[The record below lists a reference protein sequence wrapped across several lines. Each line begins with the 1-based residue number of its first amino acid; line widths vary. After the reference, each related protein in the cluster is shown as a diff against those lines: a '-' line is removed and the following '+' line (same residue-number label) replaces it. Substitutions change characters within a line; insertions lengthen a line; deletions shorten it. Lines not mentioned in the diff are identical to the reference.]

1 MAFTTR
7 GQDLL
12 HDTSRRISRRADP
25 EYRTSGQFKS
35 RRATAGRHEETRE
48 GWLDWRALEAASIRN
63 CRRGQPIY
71 AFGYSISPDQGGHV
85 ASRAKRDPAEQ
96 IERDCKYRV
105 RVQISRSALARL
117 RGYFLA
123 NALRR
128 DEAWFSDRFWR
139 IPFEPYAPVRK
150 QLLELL
156 RQVNAVRNRA
166 GLNKISIDVL
176 RYHRRPVRVFNQPVE
191 AIRVQPSH

>member
-1 MAFTTR
+1 MAKISFTTLR
-7 GQDLL
+7 D
-12 HDTSRRISRRADP
+12 DYPDDADP

-63 CRRGQPIY
+63 CRRGQPIV
-71 AFGYSISPDQGGHV
+71 AFGYSISYVRGGYV
-85 ASRAKRDPAEQ
+85 PNREKRDPTGTA
-96 IERDCKYRV
+96 ERDRKHRV

-117 RGYFLA
+117 RSHFLS

-166 GLNKISIDVL
+166 GLSKISTD
-176 RYHRRPVRVFNQPVE
+176 
-191 AIRVQPSH
+191 AIRYQRYLVKVFESA